1 MGCNCSFA
9 IKTVRRSIVFFLIL
23 GIGSSAKVFC
33 QTLKTPR
40 PIAALGVEVPTGKE
54 LSHVYPFCGNLS
66 IRMPFNVN
74 QNILIG
80 PTVNFTWSM
89 KYLNEAA
96 KDTYTNIGLGL
107 LSEYQIK
114 TGDLTILLGP
124 GLSFESVIDKIS
136 PRRDYNGD
144 PLTTIHGKGIALTL
158 SGSVVMDRI
167 VIQGRFNYR
176 KYKVDFGDTF
186 LNEFR
191 KYNELFEVFDIEENN
206 RMDFSSLV
214 FSIGYRL

>member
-1 MGCNCSFA
+1 
-9 IKTVRRSIVFFLIL
+9 
-23 GIGSSAKVFC
+23 
-33 QTLKTPR
+33 
-40 PIAALGVEVPTGKE
+40 
-54 LSHVYPFCGNLS
+54 
-66 IRMPFNVN
+66 
-74 QNILIG
+74 
-80 PTVNFTWSM
+80 
-89 KYLNEAA
+89 
-96 KDTYTNIGLGL
+96 
-107 LSEYQIK
+107 
-114 TGDLTILLGP
+114 
-124 GLSFESVIDKIS
+124 
-136 PRRDYNGD
+136 
-144 PLTTIHGKGIALTL
+144 LTTIHGKGIALTL